1 MFGNAAHSEVLEQ
14 PQFVSLKIVLSAQ
27 AIGELTALSYPAH
40 PLEFGKRELAGFLFG
55 KVSQRCVQVETVRQL
70 PSETGSLIFERF
82 TNKEFGEILRASQ
95 ADESLAGL
103 AIVGWYRFHPARD
116 LRLEPAE
123 IDFHEKF
130 FPNHEH
136 VGLILRPDEP
146 SGLTA
151 LICARSQDG
160 AFSRTQH
167 ASAALS
173 VNSRR
178 IARAAVELQ
187 SGPKFGEEAYIQAYR
202 ILESGDERTSRRK
215 WIVAA
220 ALVGT
225 LVIAVA
231 CWFKFSES
239 ASAPVADAKPPTLS
253 LTLSADGPN
262 LLVSWIGGIASPKQA
277 HLKIFDGDTVS
288 QIDLMKTY
296 NPTGSLTVP
305 RHSGNVQAVIEVNDG
320 FRNLQSQSSL
330 IDDGF
335 AATKNANAAL
345 AAAAKTPQADQPEL
359 AKLVEKNRRL
369 QATVDSLRRQLEE
382 APYRTSKQNRAR

>member
-1 MFGNAAHSEVLEQ
+1 MFGNAASELLDE

-27 AIGELTALSYPAH
+27 AIGELTALSYPAE

-55 KVSQRCVQVETVRQL
+55 KLSQGCVHIETVRQL
-70 PSETGSLIFERF
+70 PSESGGLIFERF
-82 TNKEFGEILRASQ
+82 TQKQFSEILRVSQ

-103 AIVGWYRFHPARD
+103 AIMGWYRFHPARD

-130 FPNHEH
+130 FPNPEH

-160 AFSRTQH
+160 TFSRTQH
-167 ASAALS
+167 SSAALS

-202 ILESGDERTSRRK
+202 ILETGDEHNSRRK
-215 WIVAA
+215 WIVTGAV
-220 ALVGT
+220 LVA
-225 LVIAVA
+225 IAVVGVG
-231 CWFKFSES
+231 WFKFSES
-239 ASAPVADAKPPTLS
+239 TPAPVADAKAATLS

-262 LLVSWIGGIASPKQA
+262 LLVSWIGGNSSPKHA
-277 HLKIFDGDTVS
+277 DLKIFDGDAVRK
-288 QIDLMKTY
+288 IDLMKTY
-296 NPTGSLTVP
+296 TPSGSLTVP

-320 FRNLQSQSSL
+320 FRTWQSQSSL
-330 IDDGF
+330 IDDAF
-335 AATKNANAAL
+335 LASKNTNAAL
-345 AAAAKTPQADQPEL
+345 AAAAKNQSDEPEL
-359 AKLVEKNRRL
+359 AKLKDQNRRL
-369 QATVDSLRRQLEE
+369 QATVDSLRQQLED
-382 APYRTSKQNRAR
+382 APHRPSRSNRAH